1 MNGPLQVGRG
11 SQDRAGAQ
19 DPEGDQFDPPEHPR
33 PRAKR
38 EAVPREQL
46 RFLRSALQRTAIQ
59 KRAMERQLL
68 NIETALQIKNQAEAH
83 AEFATAMNSL
93 SRSISEMFGATDF
106 TRTQKEFER
115 AMLRAKTM
123 EERADLFLESSSS
136 SLFGYEGTTDYLV
149 TDEEIDRMIEDE
161 VVAEESRS
169 ELDEA
174 IDEGLAA
181 VRKELGRD

>member
-1 MNGPLQVGRG
+1 
-11 SQDRAGAQ
+11 
-19 DPEGDQFDPPEHPR
+19 
-33 PRAKR
+33 
-38 EAVPREQL
+38 
-46 RFLRSALQRTAIQ
+46 
-59 KRAMERQLL
+59 
-68 NIETALQIKNQAEAH
+68 
-83 AEFATAMNSL
+83 
-93 SRSISEMFGATDF
+93 
-106 TRTQKEFER
+106 
-115 AMLRAKTM
+115 MLRAQTM

-136 SLFGYEGTTDYLV
+136 SLFGYEGTTDDLV